1 MCEICQKAFN
11 QKNALQMHLR
21 KHSGDKQHQCPYC
34 PNAFVQK
41 GNLKTH
47 IKRSHHTDMV
57 NSMTGKK
64 ETESKATVQTDSQ
77 AMAQDIGLGEVENLF
92 NN

>member
-1 MCEICQKAFN
+1 
-11 QKNALQMHLR
+11 
-21 KHSGDKQHQCPYC
+21 
-34 PNAFVQK
+34 
-41 GNLKTH
+41 
-47 IKRSHHTDMV
+47 MV

-92 NN
+92 NNWDFWRVIWAVFFKEFLRDFVYAVLQL